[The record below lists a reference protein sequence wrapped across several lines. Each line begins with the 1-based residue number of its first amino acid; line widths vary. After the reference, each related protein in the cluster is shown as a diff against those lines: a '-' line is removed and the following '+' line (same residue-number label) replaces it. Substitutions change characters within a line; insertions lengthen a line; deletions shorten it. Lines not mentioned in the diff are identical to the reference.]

1 MLLGAVSLALI
12 DDVLFKG
19 ESLMKILGS
28 SGGIVTGI
36 ALVILGLLLRSNLV
50 EFLLDF
56 IGWAII
62 IVGIIAII
70 VGGVSLF
77 SGKKGR
83 AGNY

>member
-1 MLLGAVSLALI
+1 MKLT
-12 DDVLFKG
+12 DDFLFKG
-19 ESLMKILGS
+19 EYLMKILGS
-28 SGGIVTGI
+28 GSGIVIGI
-36 ALVILGLLLRSNLV
+36 ALVILGLLLKSNLV

-70 VGGVSLF
+70 AGGVSLI